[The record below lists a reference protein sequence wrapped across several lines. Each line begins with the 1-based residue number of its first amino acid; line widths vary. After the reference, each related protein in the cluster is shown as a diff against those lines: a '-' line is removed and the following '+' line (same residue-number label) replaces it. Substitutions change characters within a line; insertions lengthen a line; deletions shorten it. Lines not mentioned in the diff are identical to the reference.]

1 MTDIE
6 SIIKKQKSNRVKWG
20 FIWAIICAVLWG
32 LGYIPLTV
40 FWGVS
45 PFADPEVD
53 YIAAS
58 VLISAFQSIVFG
70 IVLALIWVS
79 VNGKIREVGKTVK
92 KLAVSKWL
100 FTGAIFGGPMALLGT
115 ALAIGYIGGA
125 FAASFTLLCA
135 VVGTVLGRL
144 VYKEKLSVKTIAG
157 IVLILVGCVIILDPQ
172 GVIDEISA
180 GGSII
185 GYIGGIMAAVGFGTE
200 GIFASRAID
209 VTDSDSSVIV
219 KYISESIMWICIVFP
234 LSFVLFPGFGDLLV
248 STVTSFDFMFW
259 MVIAA
264 LSLGMCYVAM
274 YKCYPLIGVGRTVSF
289 TAFYVPVSIVA
300 LTIFLGQSISMFIIV
315 GAIIAIIGMF
325 VMYWEKD
332 SMADS
337 MREGG
342 E

>member
-1 MTDIE
+1 MAELADLV
-6 SIIKKQKSNRVKWG
+6 KKQKVNRVKWG

-32 LGYIPLTV
+32 FGYIPLTV
-40 FWGVS
+40 FWGVE
-45 PFADPEVD
+45 PFLDPEVD
-53 YIAAS
+53 YIEAS
-58 VLISAFQSIVFG
+58 IFISAFQSIVFG
-70 IVLALIWVS
+70 IVLAVIWVGL
-79 VNGKIREVGKTVK
+79 NGKIKEVGKTVK

-100 FTGAIFGGPMALLGT
+100 FTGAIFGGPMALMGT

-125 FAASFTLLCA
+125 FGASFTLLAA

-144 VYKEKLSVKTIAG
+144 VYKEKLSIKTILG
-157 IVLILVGCVIILDPQ
+157 IVLIIVGAVIILDPQ
-172 GVIDEISA
+172 GFIDEVTA

-185 GYIGGIMAAVGFGTE
+185 GYIGGVMAAVGFGTE

-219 KYISESIMWICIVFP
+219 KYISESIMWICIIFP
-234 LSFVLFPGFGDLLV
+234 IGFLMFPDFGDFLV
-248 STVTSFDFMFW
+248 SVVTSGDFMFW
-259 MVIAA
+259 MLIAA

-289 TAFYVPVSIVA
+289 TAFYVPVSIVGLA
-300 LTIFLGQSISMFIIV
+300 LFLGQEISLFIII
-315 GAIIAIIGMF
+315 GTIIAIAGMF

-332 SMADS
+332 EMADS
-337 MREGG
+337 VRGG